1 MISFEYKTI
10 RQKTKFMRYYISQVV
25 VFNGKEKVVM
35 KKICMV
41 VLLCL
46 CTFFM
51 VACMNDVGGASNSQ
65 MPQGS
70 QSTQNPG
77 SSELDENEDSTNNG
91 ESVESSENS
100 DLGGNWTGIH
110 SK

>member
-25 VFNGKEKVVM
+25 VFNGKENVVM
-35 KKICMV
+35 KKICTV

-46 CTFFM
+46 CAFFM

-70 QSTQNPG
+70 QLTQNPG
-77 SSELDENEDSTNNG
+77 SSESNEDEDSTNNG
-91 ESVESSENS
+91 ESVESSENP

>member
-1 MISFEYKTI
+1 
-10 RQKTKFMRYYISQVV
+10 
-25 VFNGKEKVVM
+25 M
-35 KKICMV
+35 KKICTV

-46 CTFFM
+46 CAFFM

-70 QSTQNPG
+70 QLTQNPG
-77 SSELDENEDSTNNG
+77 SSESNENEDSTNNG
-91 ESVESSENS
+91 ESVESSENP

>member
-10 RQKTKFMRYYISQVV
+10 RQKTKLMRYYISQVV
-25 VFNGKEKVVM
+25 VFNGKENVVM
-35 KKICMV
+35 KKICTV

-46 CTFFM
+46 CAFFM

-70 QSTQNPG
+70 QLTQNPG
-77 SSELDENEDSTNNG
+77 GSESNEDEDSTNNG
-91 ESVESSENS
+91 ESVESSENP